1 MKDKAHYHGHW
12 PYATATGLSSMM
24 DGAIS
29 HEPITRFFSNEAF
42 GLKTLWQHVKKSV
55 REVESEAA
63 CLIFDHT
70 IQV

>member
-1 MKDKAHYHGHW
+1 
-12 PYATATGLSSMM
+12 MM